1 MQNLIILLRLK
12 TKKCTCNQLPLYI
25 LTLLKDAYFVWI
37 KYLINTDGKT
47 VFDVHICLDKAFDML
62 S

>member
-1 MQNLIILLRLK
+1 MQNLVILLRLK
-12 TKKCTCNQLPLYI
+12 TKKSACNQLPLYI

-37 KYLINTDGKT
+37 KYLINTDSKT
-47 VFDVHICLDKAFDML
+47 VFDVHICLDEAFDML